1 MILIF
6 VFVLSILVLQL
17 LKACTEDSKG
27 EGNLISKQAGKNVN
41 EKGRL
46 EQAIEREPHAEHIE
60 NYFMLILK
68 KSFSLYFFGCL
79 TPNGIVD
86 LICTFFFL

>member
-17 LKACTEDSKG
+17 LKACTKDSK
-27 EGNLISKQAGKNVN
+27 EERNLISKQAGKNVN
-41 EKGRL
+41 KKGRL
-46 EQAIEREPHAEHIE
+46 EQVIEREPHAEHIE

-68 KSFSLYFFGCL
+68 KSFSLYFL
-79 TPNGIVD
+79 SV
-86 LICTFFFL
+86 

>member
-6 VFVLSILVLQL
+6 VFILLILVLQL
-17 LKACTEDSKG
+17 LKARTEDSKG
-27 EGNLISKQAGKNVN
+27 ERNLNSKQAGKNVN
-41 EKGRL
+41 KKGEL

-68 KSFSLYFFGCL
+68 KVLVYIFLSF
-79 TPNGIVD
+79 
-86 LICTFFFL
+86 

>member
-6 VFVLSILVLQL
+6 VFVLSILVLQM
-17 LKACTEDSKG
+17 LKACTKDSKD
-27 EGNLISKQAGKNVN
+27 EGNLISKQVGKNVN

-68 KSFSLYFFGCL
+68 KSFSLYFLG
-79 TPNGIVD
+79 V
-86 LICTFFFL
+86 

>member
-17 LKACTEDSKG
+17 LKARTEDSKG
-27 EGNLISKQAGKNVN
+27 ERNLISKQAGKNVN

-46 EQAIEREPHAEHIE
+46 EQAIEKESHAEVLVYI
-60 NYFMLILK
+60 
-68 KSFSLYFFGCL
+68 
-79 TPNGIVD
+79 
-86 LICTFFFL
+86 FLGV

>member
-1 MILIF
+1 
-6 VFVLSILVLQL
+6 LVLQL
-17 LKACTEDSKG
+17 LKAYTEYSKG
-27 EGNLISKQAGKNVN
+27 EGNLISKQARKDVN

-46 EQAIEREPHAEHIE
+46 EQAIERKSHAEYIE

-79 TPNGIVD
+79 TRNGIVD
-86 LICTFFFL
+86 LICNFFFL

>member
-1 MILIF
+1 
-6 VFVLSILVLQL
+6 LQL
-17 LKACTEDSKG
+17 LKAHTEDSKG
-27 EGNLISKQAGKNVN
+27 EGSLISKQAGKNVN
-41 EKGRL
+41 EKGSL
-46 EQAIEREPHAEHIE
+46 EQTIKREPHVEHIE

-79 TPNGIVD
+79 TFNEIVD

>member
-1 MILIF
+1 
-6 VFVLSILVLQL
+6 LQL
-17 LKACTEDSKG
+17 LKARTEDSKG

-46 EQAIEREPHAEHIE
+46 EQAIEREPHVEHIE

-68 KSFSLYFFGCL
+68 KSFSLYFFACL

>member
-1 MILIF
+1 
-6 VFVLSILVLQL
+6 LQL
-17 LKACTEDSKG
+17 LKARTEYSKG
-27 EGNLISKQAGKNVN
+27 KGNIISKQAGKNVN
-41 EKGRL
+41 EKCRL
-46 EQAIEREPHAEHIE
+46 EQAIEREPHVEHIV

>member
-17 LKACTEDSKG
+17 LKARTEDSKG
-27 EGNLISKQAGKNVN
+27 KGNLISKQAGKNVN

-46 EQAIEREPHAEHIE
+46 EQAIERERHAEHIE

-68 KSFSLYFFGCL
+68 KKF
-79 TPNGIVD
+79 
-86 LICTFFFL
+86 

>member
-17 LKACTEDSKG
+17 LKACTEYSKG
-27 EGNLISKQAGKNVN
+27 ERNLISKQAGKNMN

-46 EQAIEREPHAEHIE
+46 E
-60 NYFMLILK
+60 
-68 KSFSLYFFGCL
+68 
-79 TPNGIVD
+79 
-86 LICTFFFL
+86 

>member
-17 LKACTEDSKG
+17 LKTKIQKSE
-27 EGNLISKQAGKNVN
+27 ENLISKQTGKNVN
-41 EKGRL
+41 KKGRL
-46 EQAIEREPHAEHIE
+46 EQAIEREPHAEYIE

-68 KSFSLYFFGCL
+68 KSSSLYFLGCL
-79 TPNGIVD
+79 GL
-86 LICTFFFL
+86 LI

>member
-17 LKACTEDSKG
+17 LKARTEDSKG
-27 EGNLISKQAGKNVN
+27 EGNLISKQARKNVN

-46 EQAIEREPHAEHIE
+46 EQAIEREPRAKHIE

-68 KSFSLYFFGCL
+68 KKFSLYFFCL
-79 TPNGIVD
+79 TPNGIVN
-86 LICTFFFL
+86 

>member
-17 LKACTEDSKG
+17 LKARTEDSKG
-27 EGNLISKQAGKNVN
+27 KENLISKQAEKNVN

-46 EQAIEREPHAEHIE
+46 E
-60 NYFMLILK
+60 
-68 KSFSLYFFGCL
+68 
-79 TPNGIVD
+79 
-86 LICTFFFL
+86 